1 MVKKLLSRWRREI
14 RLEAGM
20 NPDAVLTKILV
31 VILPLAVVF
40 ALITRSDECRAT
52 VQADSELH
60 TSDVRSAPISQTC

>member
-1 MVKKLLSRWRREI
+1 
-14 RLEAGM
+14 M
-20 NPDAVLTKILV
+20 NPDAALTKILV

-60 TSDVRSAPISQTC
+60 TSDMRSAPISQTC